1 MDNKDDNH
9 IDKIEDTTEKEE
21 LSQTVSSDDDR
32 NSDQDIF
39 QTNKTRHRPRKRPS
53 FKVDSKNRLRVRVT
67 KSSLHTNKS
76 EGAEAE
82 ESDDSDEVFSR
93 ESAAGYSSRDL
104 SPVEQVRM
112 YVNDCA
118 TEMVEDF
125 EKIYLKM
132 SEVAEG
138 AVARSTKLMS
148 TGSEMVQRTGKG
160 GVNIV
165 HHGAEMVHHG
175 AEIVKRTARD
185 GAEGAVELAKSAA
198 EVPAKILEKAV
209 LQWKTSQFTKLP
221 AWMKDNEHLHFGH
234 RPELGSFKECFK
246 SIFRIHTETGNIWT
260 HLIGFVAFIAMT
272 IIFYV
277 KPLCDNCHEDVKL
290 GEKLIFLFFFIG
302 AILCLGMS
310 SLFHTVCCHS
320 PEISD
325 LFSKLDYTGIALLT
339 IGSFVP
345 WIYYGFYCQFTA
357 QVVYLT
363 TITILGVLAVIVTL
377 HPSFG
382 TPSYRPLRAL
392 TFVCLGCFGF
402 IPGMHCLYNSGWSGA
417 VVEFSLDRLLTM
429 AFLYIFGAF
438 LYAARIPERFLPG
451 KFDIWFQSHQIFHVF
466 VVAAAFVHYNGIADM
481 AVHRLTK
488 GGACP
493 SPESR
498 SID

>member
-1 MDNKDDNH
+1 MDSKEDNH
-9 IDKIEDTTEKEE
+9 VDKMEDTVKKEE
-21 LSQTVSSDDDR
+21 MSRATSDDDR
-32 NSDQDIF
+32 TSDEDIF

-53 FKVDSKNRLRVRVT
+53 FKVDSKNRLRVRGT
-67 KSSLHTNKS
+67 KQSLTTNKS
-76 EGAEAE
+76 DEAEAE
-82 ESDDSDEVFSR
+82 DTDDSDEVFSSP
-93 ESAAGYSSRDL
+93 SAAGYSSRDL

-132 SEVAEG
+132 SDMAEG
-138 AVARSTKLMS
+138 AVARSTMLMS

-165 HHGAEMVHHG
+165 HHGAE
-175 AEIVKRTARD
+175 IVKRTARD
-185 GAEGAVELAKSAA
+185 GAEGAVGLAKSAA
-198 EVPAKILEKAV
+198 EVPAKVLEKA
-209 LQWKTSQFTKLP
+209 LEWKTSKFSKLP
-221 AWMKDNEHLHFGH
+221 DWMRDNEHLHFGH
-234 RPELGSFKECFK
+234 RPELKSFKECFK

-357 QVVYLT
+357 KVVYLT
-363 TITILGVLAVIVTL
+363 SISILGVGAVIVTL

-451 KFDIWFQSHQIFHVF
+451 KFDIWFQSHQIFHIF

-498 SID
+498 SLE